1 MVTAQSLCEGR
12 RRPDGDSHA
21 SRLLAPD
28 MTEQPSRNPGFLYRR
43 GGNLL
48 FFGLQAV
55 IVLGIVLVV
64 VNISDD
70 KPRLPKSRDASFGDE
85 VLVADNSVGCPTE
98 EAYERWLNTT
108 LEKGD
113 ENALEAAAREGCQ
126 LINSDTAGVVVKMSS
141 RLPSGACV
149 RPKGEPYCLWILD
162 SRLSATDPSGN
173 H

>member
-1 MVTAQSLCEGR
+1 
-12 RRPDGDSHA
+12 
-21 SRLLAPD
+21 

-43 GGNLL
+43 GSNLL

-55 IVLGIVLVV
+55 IVLGIVLFV

-126 LINSDTAGVVVKMSS
+126 LINSDTVGVVVKMSS

-162 SRLSATDPSGN
+162 SRLSAMNPSSSR
-173 H
+173 

>member
-1 MVTAQSLCEGR
+1 
-12 RRPDGDSHA
+12 
-21 SRLLAPD
+21 
-28 MTEQPSRNPGFLYRR
+28 MTEHPSRNAGFLYRR

-70 KPRLPKSRDASFGDE
+70 KPRLPKSHDAGFGDE
-85 VLVADNSVGCPTE
+85 VLVLDNSVGCPTE
-98 EAYERWLNTT
+98 EVYEKWLNTV

-113 ENALEAAAREGCQ
+113 ENALEVAAREGCQ
-126 LINSDTAGVVVKMSS
+126 LINSGTAGVVVKMSS
-141 RLPSGACV
+141 HRLSAACV
-149 RPKGEPYCLWILD
+149 RPNNESECLWISD
-162 SRLSATDPSGN
+162 SRLSATNPSGG

>member
-1 MVTAQSLCEGR
+1 
-12 RRPDGDSHA
+12 
-21 SRLLAPD
+21 
-28 MTEQPSRNPGFLYRR
+28 MTEQPNSKRGFLYRR

-85 VLVADNSVGCPTE
+85 VLVLDNSVGCPTE
-98 EAYERWLNTT
+98 EVYEKWLNTV

-113 ENALEAAAREGCQ
+113 EAALDAAVRGGCQ
-126 LINSDTAGVVVKMSS
+126 LVNSDTAGVVVKMSS
-141 RLPSGACV
+141 HRLSVACV
-149 RPKGEPYCLWILD
+149 RQGESDCLWIPD
-162 SRLSATDPSGN
+162 SRLSVTNPSGN

>member
-1 MVTAQSLCEGR
+1 
-12 RRPDGDSHA
+12 
-21 SRLLAPD
+21 

-55 IVLGIVLVV
+55 IVLGIVLFV

-70 KPRLPKSRDASFGDE
+70 KPSLPRSHDAGFGDE
-85 VLVADNSVGCPTE
+85 VLVIDNSVGCPTE
-98 EAYERWLNTT
+98 EVYEKWLNTV

-113 ENALEAAAREGCQ
+113 EAALDAAVQGGCK
-126 LINSDTAGVVVKMSS
+126 LVNSDTAGILVKVSS
-141 RLPSGACV
+141 HRLSAACFL
-149 RPKGEPYCLWILD
+149 PKGESECLWISD
-162 SRLSATDPSGN
+162 SRLSVTNPSGG

>member
-1 MVTAQSLCEGR
+1 
-12 RRPDGDSHA
+12 
-21 SRLLAPD
+21 
-28 MTEQPSRNPGFLYRR
+28 MTEQPNSKRGFLYRR

-126 LINSDTAGVVVKMSS
+126 LINSDTVGVVVKMSS

>member
-1 MVTAQSLCEGR
+1 
-12 RRPDGDSHA
+12 
-21 SRLLAPD
+21 
-28 MTEQPSRNPGFLYRR
+28 MTEPPSRKLGFLHRR

-70 KPRLPKSRDASFGDE
+70 KPRLPKSHDAGFGDE
-85 VLVADNSVGCPTE
+85 VLVIDNSVGCPTE
-98 EAYERWLNTT
+98 EVYEKWLNTV

-113 ENALEAAAREGCQ
+113 EAALDAAAREGCQ
-126 LINSDTAGVVVKMSS
+126 LINSDTVGVVVKMSS
-141 RLPSGACV
+141 RLPSGVCV

-162 SRLSATDPSGN
+162 SRLSATNPSSTR
-173 H
+173 

>member
-1 MVTAQSLCEGR
+1 
-12 RRPDGDSHA
+12 
-21 SRLLAPD
+21 
-28 MTEQPSRNPGFLYRR
+28 MTEQPNRNLGFLYRR

-55 IVLGIVLVV
+55 IVMGIVLFV

-85 VLVADNSVGCPTE
+85 VLVLDNSVGCPTE
-98 EAYERWLNTT
+98 EVYEKWLNTV

-113 ENALEAAAREGCQ
+113 EAALDAAVREGCQ
-126 LINSDTAGVVVKMSS
+126 LVNSDTAGVVVKMSS
-141 RLPSGACV
+141 YRLSAACV
-149 RPKGEPYCLWILD
+149 RPKGETECLWIPD
-162 SRLSATDPSGN
+162 SRLSVTNPSGG

>member
-1 MVTAQSLCEGR
+1 
-12 RRPDGDSHA
+12 
-21 SRLLAPD
+21 

-43 GGNLL
+43 GSNLL

-85 VLVADNSVGCPTE
+85 VLVADNSVGCPTD

-126 LINSDTAGVVVKMSS
+126 LINSDTVGVVVKMSS

>member
-1 MVTAQSLCEGR
+1 
-12 RRPDGDSHA
+12 
-21 SRLLAPD
+21 

-85 VLVADNSVGCPTE
+85 VLVLDNSVGCPTE
-98 EAYERWLNTT
+98 EVYEKWLNTV

-113 ENALEAAAREGCQ
+113 EAAFDAAVRGGCK
-126 LINSDTAGVVVKMSS
+126 LVNSDTADVVVKMSGY
-141 RLPSGACV
+141 RLSAACV
-149 RPKGEPYCLWILD
+149 RPKGESDCLWIPD
-162 SRLSATDPSGN
+162 SRLSVTNPSGN